1 MNNKIIFC
9 IGLPG
14 SGKSTLA
21 NMLWNNKKDFLHS
34 DWGWKFNINEDGEIL
49 GSFSE
54 DYRFEELMNQIKLEK
69 KKNFIIDGSSFC
81 NHGFLCKSE
90 HYLNLNFPGIEIQK
104 YYFEN
109 NPKDAI
115 ANVLYREHAGGNHWK
130 KLENGEYMFYGHH
143 CVVEGPDKG
152 KRQYEV
158 ISDNINKLSKNY
170 NIPLTYTPLQIK
182 VQNEEFYEGWKKL
195 IKK

>member
-1 MNNKIIFC
+1 MNKELIAFFRDRFNTNEFIPLHVPTFNGNEKKYLNEC
-9 IGLPG
+9 ID
-14 SGKSTLA
+14 STFVSSVGPFV
-21 NMLWNNKKDFLHS
+21 D
-34 DWGWKFNINEDGEIL
+34 E
-49 GSFSE
+49 
-54 DYRFEELMNQIKLEK
+54 FEELMNQIKLEK

-158 ISDNINKLSKNY
+158 ILDNINKLSKNY

-195 IKK
+195 ILKNNNK